1 MFACGLFN
9 LFLPFLCFTL
19 ASSVFMLNIQSWEVI
34 IPMYLI
40 IIAVTFV
47 LALGAFAFLQN
58 DNCKKVKMSQIA
70 TNAGIAAA
78 IQAGTLII
86 ITVFPRILAIPKN
99 ILPLSIPYSLRE
111 GLSYGYFT
119 SFASMFGTVIGGTF
133 SSIC

>member
-1 MFACGLFN
+1 
-9 LFLPFLCFTL
+9 
-19 ASSVFMLNIQSWEVI
+19 
-34 IPMYLI
+34 MYLI